1 MTDITIIN
9 GTIKLALSV
18 HGLNR
23 APNVL
28 CLHGISGSRDTW
40 YETVDR
46 LKDRFRVWTL
56 DFRGHGYS
64 DRSQRYLVE
73 DYTSDAQAVLD
84 HIGQPT
90 IIVGH
95 SLGGIVAVRLAQY
108 TNKNLRAVFLEDPPM
123 YLNEKA
129 EWDKTILSRAFPIL
143 RAQQVKMQDAGA
155 DFKAFLEFA
164 TNSLAI
170 QGGVLGDHQT
180 QRHLDSNGSALQR
193 NDPNCWEPALNM
205 TMLGAMD
212 TALALKVP
220 SKLLQADHS
229 LGPALLAGHELRFKK
244 SNPNAE
250 VVTYAGAPHRIH
262 ATAATED
269 RFLDDLDVFV
279 TQHAVN

>member
-1 MTDITIIN
+1 MTDITITN
-9 GTIKLALSV
+9 GTVKLALSV
-18 HGLNR
+18 HGPNR

-28 CLHGISGSRDTW
+28 CLHGISNSRDTW

-46 LKDRFRVWTL
+46 LRDRFRVWTL
-56 DFRGHGYS
+56 DFRGHGHS
-64 DRSQRYLVE
+64 DRAQRYLVE

-84 HIGQPT
+84 QIGRPT
-90 IIVGH
+90 IVVGH

-108 TNKNLRAVFLEDPPM
+108 PNQNVRAVLLEDPPM

-129 EWDKTILSRAFPIL
+129 EWDKTVLSKAFPIL
-143 RAQQVKMQDAGA
+143 RAEQGKMQKAGA
-155 DFKAFLEFA
+155 DFKAFVEFA

-170 QGGVLGDHQT
+170 QGGIIGDHQT

-193 NDPNCWEPALNM
+193 NDPNCWAPALNM

-212 TALALKVP
+212 TSLVLRVP
-220 SKLLQADHS
+220 TMLLQADHS

-244 SNPNAE
+244 NNPKAV

-262 ATAATED
+262 ATAATAA
-269 RFLDDLDVFV
+269 RFLDDLDGFV
-279 TQHAVN
+279 TQYAVS

>member
-1 MTDITIIN
+1 MTDITITN
-9 GTIKLALSV
+9 GTIKLAVSV
-18 HGLNR
+18 HGPIR

-40 YETVDR
+40 YEAVDR
-46 LKDRFRVWTL
+46 LRDRFRVWTL

-64 DRSQRYLVE
+64 DRAKGYLVE

-90 IIVGH
+90 IVVGH

-108 TNKNLRAVFLEDPPM
+108 TNQNVRAVFLEDPPM

-129 EWDKTILSRAFPIL
+129 EWDKTILSGAFPIL

-164 TNSLAI
+164 ANSVAI
-170 QGGVLGDHQT
+170 QGGVIGDHQT

-212 TALALKVP
+212 TALVLKVP
-220 SKLLQADHS
+220 AKLLQADHS

-244 SNPNAE
+244 SNPYAE

>member
-1 MTDITIIN
+1 MTDITITN
-9 GTIKLALSV
+9 GTIKLAVSIQ
-18 HGLNR
+18 GPNR

-46 LKDRFRVWTL
+46 LRDRFRVWAL

-64 DRSQRYLVE
+64 DRAQRYLVE

-90 IIVGH
+90 IVVGH

-108 TNKNLRAVFLEDPPM
+108 SNKNVRAVFLEDPPM

-143 RAQQVKMQDAGA
+143 RAQQIKMQDAGA
-155 DFKAFLEFA
+155 DFKTFLEFA

-170 QGGVLGDHQT
+170 QGGVIGDHQT

-205 TMLGAMD
+205 SMLGAMD
-212 TALALKVP
+212 TSLVLKVP
-220 SKLLQADHS
+220 VKLLQADHS

-244 SNPNAE
+244 SNPKAE

-269 RFLDDLDVFV
+269 RFLDDLDIFV
-279 TQHAVN
+279 TQHAVT